1 MSEFVKDVGDA
12 DFDAEV
18 LASGQPVLVDF
29 WAEWCM
35 PCRALA
41 PTVDAIAQ
49 DYAGKAQVRKVNVD
63 FNPATAARY
72 GVRGIPT
79 LIVFKNGEEAERIV
93 GAVGKAAI
101 AGALNKHVG

>member
-93 GAVGKAAI
+93 GAVGKGAI
-101 AGALNKHVG
+101 ANALNKHVG

>member
-101 AGALNKHVG
+101 A